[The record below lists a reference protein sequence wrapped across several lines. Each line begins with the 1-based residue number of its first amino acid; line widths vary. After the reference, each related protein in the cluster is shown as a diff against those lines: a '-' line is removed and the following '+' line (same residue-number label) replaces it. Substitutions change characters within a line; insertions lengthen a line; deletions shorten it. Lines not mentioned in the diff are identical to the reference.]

1 MKVGAAGGGNRR
13 VGRGAA
19 GAAPTPPAARLPFR
33 QVLQNETVRETA
45 LAEEDLEAVDR
56 AAAALRSAPTL
67 DNLRIYREA
76 IRAFLAKALA
86 AYQVDEVRTFNRY
99 GKRSITY
106 LVRIVDARLDQLART
121 VLANARD
128 TLAIAVQLDDI
139 RGLLLDCIR

>member
-1 MKVGAAGGGNRR
+1 
-13 VGRGAA
+13 
-19 GAAPTPPAARLPFR
+19 
-33 QVLQNETVRETA
+33 VLQNETVRETA